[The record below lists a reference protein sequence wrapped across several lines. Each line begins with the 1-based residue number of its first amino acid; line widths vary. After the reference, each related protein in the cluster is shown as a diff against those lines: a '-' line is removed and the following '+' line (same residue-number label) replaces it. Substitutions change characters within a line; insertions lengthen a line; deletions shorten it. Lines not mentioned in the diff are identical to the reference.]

1 MPETELFYNDLNLS
15 LAEARKL
22 IDGGAKDRRHS
33 SHHPV
38 VATIGKDGLPRQ
50 RVMILRAL
58 DWERRLIRFH
68 TDWRTEKVE
77 ELASNGAASV
87 LIYEPESKVQ
97 LRLSGKAAVHAT
109 GSAVDAAWNE
119 ATLFA
124 RRCYLAETAPGT
136 LSDNPQ
142 SGLPLWVEG
151 RAPSEEEVAPARENF
166 AILLFEFNQI
176 EWLYLANKG
185 HRRARWEWN
194 SADHGWIGNW
204 LVP

>member
-1 MPETELFYNDLNLS
+1 MPETEPFYNDLDLS

-22 IDGGAKDRRHS
+22 IDGGAHDRRYS

-38 VATIGKDGLPRQ
+38 VGTIGKDGLPRQ
-50 RVMILRAL
+50 RVMILRKL

-97 LRLSGKAAVHAT
+97 LRLSGKAAVQTT

-151 RAPSEEEVAPARENF
+151 RAPSDEEVAPARANF
-166 AILLFEFNQI
+166 AILLFEYNQI

-185 HRRARWEWN
+185 HRRARWNWN
-194 SADHGWIGNW
+194 SADHDWIGNW

>member
-1 MPETELFYNDLNLS
+1 MPETEPFYNDLDLS

-22 IDGGAKDRRHS
+22 IDGGAHDRRYS

-38 VATIGKDGLPRQ
+38 VGTIGKDGLPRQ
-50 RVMILRAL
+50 RVMILRKL

-97 LRLSGKAAVHAT
+97 LRLSGKAAVQTT

-151 RAPSEEEVAPARENF
+151 RAPSDEEVAPARANF

-185 HRRARWEWN
+185 HRRARWNWN
-194 SADHGWIGNW
+194 SADHDWIGNW

>member
-1 MPETELFYNDLNLS
+1 MPETEPFYNDLNLS

-22 IDGGAKDRRHS
+22 IDGGAHDRRYS

-38 VATIGKDGLPRQ
+38 VGTIGKDGLPRQ

-58 DWERRLIRFH
+58 DWDRRTIRFH

-77 ELASNGAASV
+77 ELASNSAASV
-87 LIYEPESKVQ
+87 LIYEPKSKIQ

-124 RRCYLAETAPGT
+124 RRCYLAETAPGSM
-136 LSDNPQ
+136 SDNPQ

-194 SADHGWIGNW
+194 SADHGWLGNW